1 MKTKRKV
8 RSLVLAA
15 VTAAT
20 SLVVLAPQ
28 PAAACDRQPC
38 YTKCNVDKGYI
49 SVGENGT
56 VTVGDR
62 PVECYY

>member
-1 MKTKRKV
+1 MKKKV
-8 RSLVLAA
+8 RSVVLAA
-15 VTAAT
+15 LTAAT

-38 YTKCNVDKGYI
+38 YTKCEVDKDYI
-49 SVGENGT
+49 SVGEGGT
-56 VTVGDR
+56 VAIGDR